1 MTKSCRK
8 CGSEVQDD
16 AKFCPNCGYDFDSL
30 NRGSD
35 SEGKFNFSMLFV
47 ILIISIL
54 IIGSIFI
61 VTSDFG
67 GDNKPQE
74 DSVDH
79 VILTI
84 KDVNGYD
91 VTSGKTSYTLYTE
104 ALFDSVPSD
113 LKGYNIKTT
122 YYDRNNTAIGS
133 EIESVSHVY
142 YDSNYALSFG
152 HYTTY
157 KKPNPDHVVVE
168 IIKDGKT
175 IDNYTSQIDQGKI
188 KFLN

>member
-1 MTKSCRK
+1 MTKNCRK

-16 AKFCPNCGYDFDSL
+16 AKFCPNCGYDFDSF
-30 NRGSD
+30 NKGGN
-35 SEGKFNFSMLFV
+35 SESKFNFSMLFV

-61 VTSDFG
+61 LTSGFG

-74 DSVDH
+74 DNVDH

-84 KDVNGYD
+84 KEVNGYD
-91 VTSGKTSYTLYTE
+91 VISGKTSYTLYTE
-104 ALFDSVPSD
+104 ALFDKVPSD
-113 LKGYNIKTT
+113 MNGYNIKTT
-122 YYDRNNTAIGS
+122 YYDKNHTVIGS
-133 EIESVSHVY
+133 EIEYLSYVY
-142 YDSNYALSFG
+142 YDSEYPLSFG

-157 KKPNPDHVVVE
+157 KKPNPDYVVVE

>member
-1 MTKSCRK
+1 MTKNCRK

-16 AKFCPNCGYDFDSL
+16 ARFCPNCGYDFDSF
-30 NRGSD
+30 NKGGN
-35 SEGKFNFSMLFV
+35 SESKFNFSMLFV

-61 VTSDFG
+61 LTSGFG
-67 GDNKPQE
+67 GDNKPQ
-74 DSVDH
+74 DDNVDH

-84 KDVNGYD
+84 KEVNGYD
-91 VTSGKTSYTLYTE
+91 VISGKTSYTLYTE
-104 ALFDSVPSD
+104 ALFDKVPSD
-113 LKGYNIKTT
+113 MNGYNIRTT
-122 YYDRNNTAIGS
+122 YYDKNNTAIGS
-133 EIESVSHVY
+133 EIEYLSYVY
-142 YDSNYALSFG
+142 YDSEYPLSFG

-157 KKPNPDHVVVE
+157 KKPNPDYVVVE

>member
-1 MTKSCRK
+1 MTKNCRK

-16 AKFCPNCGYDFDSL
+16 AKFCPNCGYDFDSF
-30 NRGSD
+30 NKGGD
-35 SEGKFNFSMLFV
+35 SQSKFNFSMLFV
-47 ILIISIL
+47 ILIIAIL
-54 IIGSIFI
+54 IIGSAFI
-61 VTSDFG
+61 LTSGFG
-67 GDNKPQE
+67 GNDNPQ
-74 DSVDH
+74 DDDVDH
-79 VILTI
+79 VLLTI
-84 KDVNGYD
+84 KDVSGYD
-91 VTSGKTSYTLYTE
+91 VSSGKTSYTLYTE

-142 YDSNYALSFG
+142 YDSDYALSFG

>member
-1 MTKSCRK
+1 MTKNCRK

-16 AKFCPNCGYDFDSL
+16 ARFCPNCGYDFDSF
-30 NRGSD
+30 NKGGN
-35 SEGKFNFSMLFV
+35 SESKFNFSMLFV

-61 VTSDFG
+61 LTSGFG

-74 DSVDH
+74 DNVDH

-84 KDVNGYD
+84 KEVNGYD
-91 VTSGKTSYTLYTE
+91 VISGKTSYTLYTE
-104 ALFDSVPSD
+104 ALFDKVPSD
-113 LKGYNIKTT
+113 MNGYNIRTT
-122 YYDRNNTAIGS
+122 YYDKNNTAIGS
-133 EIESVSHVY
+133 EIEYLSYVY
-142 YDSNYALSFG
+142 YDSEYPLSFG

-157 KKPNPDHVVVE
+157 KKPNPDYVVVE